1 MTQSLPQPRSQW
13 EHLAEIAVLI
23 GALLLLWQLLHYVAG
38 EVAMSAPLDTIR
50 YAALLV
56 TSADFWPHVMTTGA
70 AFICALAIALIGG
83 PLIGSTLGF
92 HRLSGEVAEPI
103 LVSLYSIPK
112 VILYPIILLF
122 FGIGLAAE
130 VAFGALH
137 GIVPVVLFT
146 MNAVRNIKPVLIRT
160 GRVMGLSPWTLM
172 RTILFPAALP
182 EIFTGL
188 RVGFSVTLLG
198 TIMSEMFGS
207 KRGIGFLLMNALGVN
222 NVHLIMSIA
231 LLIVAFAAV
240 MNSILMAIEGR
251 LYRRKQK

>member
-1 MTQSLPQPRSQW
+1 MNLASAQRRSGW
-13 EHLAEIAVLI
+13 EHVGEITILI
-23 GALLLLWQLLHYVAG
+23 VAILLLWQLLHQVAG
-38 EVAMSAPLDTIR
+38 EVAMSAPLETIR
-50 YAALLV
+50 YTIGLL
-56 TSADFWPHVMTTGA
+56 ADHDFWPHVWTTGL
-70 AFICALAIALIGG
+70 AFIGALVIALIGG
-83 PLIGSTLGF
+83 PIIGSILGF

-112 VILYPIILLF
+112 VILYPVILLF

-130 VAFGALH
+130 IAYGSLH
-137 GIVPVVLFT
+137 GIVPVMLFT

-160 GRVMGLSPWTLM
+160 GRVMGLSSWTLM

-198 TIMSEMFGS
+198 VIMSEMFGS

-222 NVHLIMSIA
+222 NVRMIMSLA
-231 LLIVAFAAV
+231 LLMVAFAAV
-240 MNSILMAIEGR
+240 ANAILMSVETR
-251 LYRRKQK
+251 LYRRR